1 MHLPSIRQ
9 RLLKQRKFRQ
19 LLVSL
24 AIVSVALGVLIVSVE
39 KEVGNI
45 KTVPEGLWW
54 ATTTITAV
62 GYGDYVPVT
71 GPGRVIGVTLEVVG
85 VVMFGLLIAIISTS
99 MNRSQEEY
107 YWKKLFKRLDHVE
120 SELETLKKH
129 TDFVVKENGNHK
141 KEEDFVSAIKKQAG
155 KETPNTVSKFD

>member
-1 MHLPSIRQ
+1 MQLPNIRQ

-19 LLVSL
+19 LLLSL
-24 AIVSVALGVLIVSVE
+24 AVVAVFLGLLAVSVE
-39 KEVGNI
+39 KNEGNI
-45 KTVPEGLWW
+45 KSIPEGLWW
-54 ATTTITAV
+54 AATTITAV

-71 GPGRVIGVTLEVVG
+71 GPGRLIGVALEVVG

-120 SELETLKKH
+120 SELKTLKKH
-129 TDFVVKENGNHK
+129 TDFVVKKNGGK
-141 KEEDFVSAIKKQAG
+141 KDKAPEETGEDD
-155 KETPNTVSKFD
+155 NTLTKLR